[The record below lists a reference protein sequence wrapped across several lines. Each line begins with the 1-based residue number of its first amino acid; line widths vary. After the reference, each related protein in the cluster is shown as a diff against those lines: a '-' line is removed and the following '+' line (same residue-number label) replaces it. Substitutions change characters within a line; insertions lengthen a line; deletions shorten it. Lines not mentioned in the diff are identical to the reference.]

1 MNNFKNERFENQR
14 VELSGSRFHG
24 CTFNNC
30 ELVYRG
36 EPSPTFQDNEF
47 INCRF
52 VMRDA
57 AIRTLYFLSNIYHAG
72 KGGQEI
78 VEQTFADIRDGN
90 IHGAEAST
98 ISPDTPNQ
106 TLQG

>member
-1 MNNFKNERFENQR
+1 MIYKDQTFENQR

-24 CTFNNC
+24 CTFKKC

-47 INCRF
+47 IDSTF
-52 VMRDA
+52 VFRDA

-72 KGGQEI
+72 KGGEEI
-78 VEQTFADIRDGN
+78 VEQTFSDVRKRA
-90 IHGAEAST
+90 IHGTETST
-98 ISPDTPNQ
+98 ITPDTPEHKLN
-106 TLQG
+106 G